1 MKTTRPAGSILAPDD
16 LRTGMYV
23 AIHAGMPLRHATLE
37 QAATAIVEAKLAD
50 ARGPSPGMPLL
61 VMSISLPFVAC
72 GWLQPGGQI
81 AGPVLLD
88 IRRYSLQRVSRHFV
102 NTIRN
107 FPVLSASHT
116 AGRDQAATTSAEH
129 HDTTTDTIA

>member
-16 LRTGMYV
+16 LRTGMFV
-23 AIHAGMPLRHATLE
+23 AIRGGVPLRHATLE
-37 QAATAIVEAKLAD
+37 QAASAIVEAKLAES
-50 ARGPSPGMPLL
+50 RGPSPGMPLL

-72 GWLQPGGQI
+72 GWLQPGGEI

-88 IRRYSLQRVSRHFV
+88 VRRFSLQRVSRHFV

-107 FPVLSASHT
+107 FPAVRASHT
-116 AGRDQAATTSAEH
+116 AGREHSAATPAAH